1 MRKLASTLG
10 FAKKPTKKDLNSG
23 SKVTCEFWSQGET
36 DATDRPLWAGG
47 RPIADNAAG
56 EGHPAAEHGPRARAG
71 HRRVLPPH
79 RRELLDEP

>member
-36 DATDRPLWAGG
+36 DATSIDLFGQ
-47 RPIADNAAG
+47 
-56 EGHPAAEHGPRARAG
+56 EGDPSPTTLLVKTARARW
-71 HRRVLPPH
+71 RLRSRTLPS
-79 RRELLDEP
+79 RSCC